1 MKKNFLIFF
10 CCISIGSVAVYF
22 ASKSPS
28 LVEQEPV
35 YIAVVGPMKEPG
47 GKAMQEG
54 VEFYGEQI
62 NKQGGID
69 GRKVEFIFRDD
80 QNDPKVAQRIAHA
93 LAGDNKVLAVLGHYH
108 SSTSSV
114 AGKIYKKNG
123 IPALTASATVES
135 VIQDNEWYF
144 RTVPG
149 NAFEAQFVASYMK
162 EILNFSRNNSLK
174 KEIEKKIPAS
184 IIFSND
190 NYGISSLR
198 NFEKSAKQFNIAI
211 KGKWGWD
218 DKKSSVEQ
226 IKSIIKELTAI
237 DDPGIIYFATHAAE
251 GVQIITG
258 LKDAGGTYPMIASAA
273 LARNFFHELK
283 SYPKERKTPGYY
295 SDGIYFVSPYI
306 KTLSGVE
313 SVQFQISFL
322 QKYKRASGVVSSC
335 YYDAAHVIAQ
345 AIKTSGIQGKKYI
358 REDRRNI
365 RKALAGMYNE
375 DKGIKGVTGK
385 LWFDKNGSVRKEY
398 ALGIWQKQKEL
409 PAFVQYKTASRGSD
423 YVLKEALDG
432 DVLFID
438 GLVMHSTHI
447 VYVGVE
453 HFKLININ
461 KKKFEFT
468 AEFDL
473 RFRYPIFFD
482 TPTEGSMTS
491 PINVQF
497 TNASSALVIKKR
509 KEEIKN
515 NIKTQIIH
523 VPPTDFWFN
532 PDRLL
537 SGSCPLFIGIRN
549 ERLPY
554 HSLIYISENETLQ
567 ADQLP
572 TGWSIQN
579 IMTFS
584 DILSKKTTLGVPAYF
599 DSGHTLNYSR
609 FNITTMVGNMQ

>member
-1 MKKNFLIFF
+1 MKKKNLIFF
-10 CCISIGSVAVYF
+10 CCISMGIVAVYF
-22 ASKSPS
+22 TSKSPF

-93 LAGDNKVLAVLGHYH
+93 LAGDNKVLAVLGHYY

-162 EILNFSRNNSLK
+162 KIINFSRNKSLK
-174 KEIEKKIPAS
+174 KELGETIPVS
-184 IIFSND
+184 IIFSKD
-190 NYGISSLR
+190 DYGISFLKKFK
-198 NFEKSAKQFNIAI
+198 NIAKQFRIAI

-218 DKKSSVEQ
+218 YKKSSAEQ
-226 IKSIIKELTAI
+226 IQSITKELAAI
-237 DDPGIIYFATHAAE
+237 DDPGVIYFVTHATE
-251 GVQIITG
+251 GVQVITG

-273 LARNFFHELK
+273 LARNFFHEVK
-283 SYPKERKTPGYY
+283 SYSKERETPGYY

-306 KTLSGVE
+306 TALSGVE
-313 SVQFQISFL
+313 GVEFQASFFE
-322 QKYKRASGVVSSC
+322 KYKRESGVVSSC

-345 AIKTSGIQGKKYI
+345 AIKTSGIQGKKHI

-365 RKALAGMYNE
+365 RKALAGMSNE
-375 DKGIKGVTGK
+375 DKAIKGVTGK

-398 ALGIWQKQKEL
+398 AMGIWQKQKEL
-409 PAFVQYKTASRGSD
+409 PAFVQYKKASGGSD
-423 YVLKEALDG
+423 YVLQEALDG

-461 KKKFEFT
+461 KKKLEFT

-482 TPTEGSMTS
+482 TPSKGAITS
-491 PINVQF
+491 PVNIQF

-523 VPPTDFWFN
+523 VQPTVFWFN
-532 PDRLL
+532 PNRLL
-537 SGSCPLFIGIRN
+537 SGYCPLSIGIRN
-549 ERLPY
+549 KRLPY
-554 HSLIYISENETLQ
+554 HSIIYFSEKKIVQ

-584 DILSKKTTLGVPAYF
+584 NILSKKTTLGVPAYL
-599 DSGHTLNYSR
+599 DSDHTLNYSR
-609 FNITTMVGNMQ
+609 FNITTMVDNI